1 MLNQDP
7 LISVIIISHLRKK
20 FIKIAFDSAINQ
32 SLSRDYYEVI
42 VIKNFI
48 DRDIDSYI
56 ENNGGKNV
64 YTDAQPLGDKC
75 LIGTENSNGKILV
88 FLEDDDLL
96 VYEKLQRILEA
107 FEMENVVYFHNNH
120 SLINQDGRIIDGHM
134 FPEVKKVMTLKLDST
149 SYKEIGWILRHGG
162 SFNLSSIA
170 VKSSILINHLSYLKG
185 MNVAVD
191 NFMFYIALA
200 SNGYLR
206 MDSQILTLY
215 RLHGE
220 NSSLPADNDTNF
232 LLTRAKDFL
241 ESDIY
246 GYSSIFDAVNDPFI
260 RHVVQC
266 RILAPKIN
274 MHIIDKSSAFIAA
287 SDYGEALK
295 CGIRMKNK
303 EILILLVV
311 DLFSRRYKY
320 IGRYLYGQYLRRR
333 SDSLSMKI

>member
-20 FIKIAFDSAINQ
+20 FIKIAFDSAVNQ
-32 SLSRDYYEVI
+32 SLSRDYYEII

-48 DRDIDSYI
+48 DEEIDSYI
-56 ENNGGKNV
+56 ERNGGKNI
-64 YTDAQPLGDKC
+64 YTDAKPLGDKC
-75 LIGTENSNGKILV
+75 LIGTENSRGKILV

-120 SLINQDGRIIDGHM
+120 SIINRDGKIIEGQM
-134 FPEVKKVMTLKLDST
+134 FPEVKKVLTLKLDSA

-200 SNGYLR
+200 SNGHLR
-206 MDSQILTLY
+206 IDSQKLTLY

-220 NSSLPADNDTNF
+220 NNSLPADKNTNF

-246 GYSSIFDAVNDPFI
+246 GYCSIFDAVNDPFI

-274 MHIIDKSSAFIAA
+274 VHIIDKNSVFITP
-287 SDYGEALK
+287 SDYGKALR
-295 CGIRMKNK
+295 CGIRMRNT
-303 EILILLVV
+303 EILALIFV
-311 DLFSRRYKY
+311 DLFLSKY
-320 IGRYLYGQYLRRR
+320 GYLGKNLYSKYLKR
-333 SDSLSMKI
+333 KANHFGK